1 MLILCTGCGSIS
13 LADKSN
19 STAAYVPT
27 AAQNENAME
36 EQDTTETAAPGEGG
50 FSSSNVMLPAQ
61 APAERKIIW
70 TVDIEAETLEFD
82 SFLSNLEQA
91 VQTFNGYLE
100 GSSVSGSSIQ
110 YTSNRYGTMTIRIPP
125 DQLDPFLDQVGKI
138 GTDYLYQQVL

>member
-1 MLILCTGCGSIS
+1 MKRKIFSVAVCTIFLLILV
-13 LADKSN
+13 LAAVRPALQTS
-19 STAAYVPT
+19 PIPQRHMCRLP
-27 AAQNENAME
+27 AQNENAME
-36 EQDTTETAAPGEGG
+36 AQDTTETAAPGEGG

-110 YTSNRYGTMTIRIPP
+110 YTS
-125 DQLDPFLDQVGKI
+125 
-138 GTDYLYQQVL
+138 